1 MRNTPICHK
10 MILKQWLKSGI
21 MEELNYI
28 NTDEGTPQGGI
39 MSPTLCNVAL
49 NGIEDVIKKA
59 NPLKKGISPGVH
71 VIRYADD
78 MIITS
83 KTREI
88 AMKNKGILGKF
99 LIERGLE
106 LNENKTLVT
115 HIKTGFDFLG
125 FNIRRMTWNPKFN
138 QDTDQETVLVIKP
151 SSKGVKKLMKSISK
165 IITMNKPLVKI
176 IAEANP
182 VLRGWG
188 EHKRISYHSQE
199 TFIKIDH

>member
-1 MRNTPICHK
+1 
-10 MILKQWLKSGI
+10 

-28 NTDEGTPQGGI
+28 AIDEGTPQGGI

-49 NGIEDVIKKA
+49 NGIEGLIKKE

-83 KTREI
+83 KTKEI
-88 AMKNKGILGKF
+88 AIKNKKILSEF

-106 LNENKTLVT
+106 LNENKTLLT

-125 FNIRRMTWNPKFN
+125 FNI
-138 QDTDQETVLVIKP
+138 
-151 SSKGVKKLMKSISK
+151 
-165 IITMNKPLVKI
+165 
-176 IAEANP
+176 
-182 VLRGWG
+182 
-188 EHKRISYHSQE
+188 KRVP
-199 TFIKIDH
+199 

>member
-1 MRNTPICHK
+1 
-10 MILKQWLKSGI
+10 

-28 NTDEGTPQGGI
+28 AVDEGTPQGGI

-49 NGIEDVIKKA
+49 NGIEGLIKKE

-83 KTREI
+83 KTKEI
-88 AMKNKGILGKF
+88 AIKNKKILSEF

-106 LNENKTLVT
+106 LNENKTLLT

-125 FNIRRMTWNPKFN
+125 FNI
-138 QDTDQETVLVIKP
+138 
-151 SSKGVKKLMKSISK
+151 
-165 IITMNKPLVKI
+165 
-176 IAEANP
+176 
-182 VLRGWG
+182 
-188 EHKRISYHSQE
+188 KRVP
-199 TFIKIDH
+199 